1 MGMADRARQCLLFAV
16 DLDVRSAWTEQTKEI
31 LKRWDDLVAEVDTE
45 KRATDEKDTPR
56 RLLVAFHGER
66 LGRERE
72 RESTSRKGDDVRRIL
87 TALYEAVAGVRPT
100 ADVIPL
106 FEFCGW
112 TRESIMQYWRSPCI
126 VTNDTLLGL
135 SSQNLVGKRES
146 RKLACEAEPADPEE
160 CCNPCSQMNHVC
172 VGGTFD
178 RLHAGHR
185 LLLAVT
191 VATCKQTIY
200 LGITSEALLSKKR
213 NRELLE
219 SFESR
224 REHVVEFIRSM
235 NPSLQVAVG
244 VLDDVSCAPMPK
256 QFIIQVASGEL
267 GEQKPQAVTSEGME
281 GIVVSRETVAGATW
295 INDERKTLGYKPL
308 SVVAVNLVGA
318 ISQMA
323 NAKKLSSSDLRE
335 MDARNKKIKQ

>member
-31 LKRWDDLVAEVDTE
+31 LKCWDDLVAEVDTE

-235 NPSLQVAVG
+235 NPSLQVA
-244 VLDDVSCAPMPK
+244 
-256 QFIIQVASGEL
+256 SGEL
-267 GEQKPQAVTSEGME
+267 GEQKPLAVTSEGME